1 MKKNTKLEKKNF
13 STNII
18 IKNKSSENKYIKEKK
33 TINDREISN
42 KLNELSEEI
51 NEFSINDLR
60 KTKRVCQDDFW
71 RVTKSKIFESTE
83 EVNENLKKHKFLW
96 RKTKDCMK

>member
-33 TINDREISN
+33 
-42 KLNELSEEI
+42 
-51 NEFSINDLR
+51 
-60 KTKRVCQDDFW
+60 Q
-71 RVTKSKIFESTE
+71 
-83 EVNENLKKHKFLW
+83 
-96 RKTKDCMK
+96 